1 MFPVLSILLFLL
13 VLSAGNAFAAKA
25 NISWEYSGTT
35 HTGAIVLRTV
45 GSGQPAEVATCR
57 VGKATTSC
65 VDADVPENQ
74 PLVYELYAINVGSDG
89 KEQRSVQ
96 PVVFRG
102 TASPPVVIPIPENA
116 KALNVQFEY
125 K

>member
-1 MFPVLSILLFLL
+1 MLGLLSIVLLALG
-13 VLSAGNAFAAKA
+13 LSAGTAQAAKA
-25 NISWEYSGTT
+25 TLSWEYSGTT

-45 GSGQPAEVATCR
+45 GSGQPTEVAACR
-57 VGKATTSC
+57 VAKDKTSC

-74 PLVYELYAINVGSDG
+74 PLVYELYAINIGSDG
-89 KEQRSVQ
+89 KEQRSAQ

-102 TASPPVVIPIPENA
+102 TAAPPVTIPIPENA
-116 KALNVQFEY
+116 KSLTVHFEY